1 MGGRREYFRSA
12 LVITEVAGSLVLLVG
27 FGLLTRALGRIQSV
41 DPGFRADHV
50 LTLRTSLPMPRYQR
64 FESREPF
71 YRHVLDKARLLPG
84 VTGAAYTSFLP
95 VAFGGGI
102 WPVGIEGHS
111 EDVAH
116 RGSASLRFVTPGFFA
131 TMGIPLLAGRDVRLT
146 DSSSAPYVALVSQSF
161 VLRYCS
167 GFNPLGRHINIG
179 NQDRMVIGVVG
190 TIRTRGLEN
199 SSEPQVY
206 VSWQQPDGVSTWYAP
221 KDLVV
226 RTTADPSAL
235 ANSLRRIIREAD
247 ADEPV
252 TDVRTLTEVV
262 ESNTAARR
270 VQLAML
276 GAFGSL
282 AILLAAIGIHG
293 LLAFT
298 VSSRTQELG
307 VRIALGATRINIICM
322 TVGEALKLAG
332 IGIGA
337 GIMIAYGAGRLL
349 QSLLA
354 GVDPWD
360 LETLVIAI
368 AVALFMTIAG
378 SLLPA
383 IRASRIDPTTA
394 MRQ

>member
-1 MGGRREYFRSA
+1 
-12 LVITEVAGSLVLLVG
+12 
-27 FGLLTRALGRIQSV
+27 
-41 DPGFRADHV
+41 
-50 LTLRTSLPMPRYQR
+50 
-64 FESREPF
+64 
-71 YRHVLDKARLLPG
+71 
-84 VTGAAYTSFLP
+84 
-95 VAFGGGI
+95 
-102 WPVGIEGHS
+102 
-111 EDVAH
+111 
-116 RGSASLRFVTPGFFA
+116 
-131 TMGIPLLAGRDVRLT
+131 MGIPLLAGRDVRLT

-190 TIRTRGLEN
+190 TIPTRGLEN

-354 GVDPWD
+354 GVNPWD

>member
-1 MGGRREYFRSA
+1 M
-12 LVITEVAGSLVLLVG
+12 
-27 FGLLTRALGRIQSV
+27 
-41 DPGFRADHV
+41 
-50 LTLRTSLPMPRYQR
+50 
-64 FESREPF
+64 
-71 YRHVLDKARLLPG
+71 
-84 VTGAAYTSFLP
+84 
-95 VAFGGGI
+95 
-102 WPVGIEGHS
+102 
-111 EDVAH
+111 
-116 RGSASLRFVTPGFFA
+116 
-131 TMGIPLLAGRDVRLT
+131 
-146 DSSSAPYVALVSQSF
+146 
-161 VLRYCS
+161 
-167 GFNPLGRHINIG
+167 
-179 NQDRMVIGVVG
+179 
-190 TIRTRGLEN
+190 
-199 SSEPQVY
+199 
-206 VSWQQPDGVSTWYAP
+206 
-221 KDLVV
+221 V

-307 VRIALGATRINIICM
+307 VRIALGATRINIIGM